1 MRKTRTTARKPKR
14 RSCTRKAMRGGKA
27 EKEVTDALRNAI
39 KAMED
44 TKTFPELAGA
54 LTKLAN
60 IADTNSAAVADTNS
74 SAVADT
80 NSAAVA
86 ADTPA
91 VVAVDTP
98 TAVAE
103 SENDDN
109 SEINDSEVISYNDGT
124 ASSSYG
130 NIISMLEKTLDQED
144 VSEDDKD
151 KLRKVLIQAMQSKK
165 PTEVQTLMNNFG
177 TLDQVGEGTT
187 AHYKITNIKGGTRKR
202 RNIRTLKNKKKKG
215 GKRK

>member
-14 RSCTRKAMRGGKA
+14 KSCTRKAMRGGKA

-39 KAMED
+39 QAMED

-60 IADTNSAAVADTNS
+60 IADKNSAAVADT
-74 SAVADT
+74 
-80 NSAAVA
+80 VA
-86 ADTPA
+86 APTVDTPA
-91 VVAVDTP
+91 AVAVDTP

-109 SEINDSEVISYNDGT
+109 SEINDSEVISYNDGNT
-124 ASSSYG
+124 SSSYR
-130 NIISMLEKTLDQED
+130 NIISMLGKTLDKED

-187 AHYKITNIKGGTRKR
+187 AYYKITNIKKGGTRKR
-202 RNIRTLKNKKKKG
+202 RNIRTLKNKKKKKG

>member
-1 MRKTRTTARKPKR
+1 M
-14 RSCTRKAMRGGKA
+14 
-27 EKEVTDALRNAI
+27 EK
-39 KAMED
+39 
-44 TKTFPELAGA
+44 TKTFPGLAGA
-54 LTKLAN
+54 LTNLAN
-60 IADTNSAAVADTNS
+60 IAADTNSAAVADT
-74 SAVADT
+74 AVAAPAAVAT
-80 NSAAVA
+80 AVA
-86 ADTPA
+86 ADTPTA
-91 VVAVDTP
+91 VAVDTP

-130 NIISMLEKTLDQED
+130 NIISMLTHTLEQED

-151 KLRKVLIQAMQSKK
+151 KLRKVLMQAMQSKK

-187 AHYKITNIKGGTRKR
+187 AHYKITNIKKGGTRKR
-202 RNIRTLKNKKKKG
+202 RNIRTLKNKKKKKG

>member
-1 MRKTRTTARKPKR
+1 MRTTARKPKR

-27 EKEVTDALRNAI
+27 EKAVTDALHDAI
-39 KAMED
+39 KVMNEYN
-44 TKTFPELAGA
+44 KFPELAGA

-60 IADTNSAAVADTNS
+60 TVAVPTADTPAAETVATP
-74 SAVADT
+74 
-80 NSAAVA
+80 AAVA

-109 SEINDSEVISYNDGT
+109 SEINDSEVISYNDGKT
-124 ASSSYG
+124 SSSYG

-177 TLDQVGEGTT
+177 TLDQVGEGTD

-202 RNIRTLKNKKKKG
+202 RNIRTLKNKKKKKG